1 MEIYGKEAMIMVKF
15 FKKKPEKCSVCGQEK
30 IIARDVR
37 SGLTHFK
44 YCAECY
50 DSYYKKIEGRVKDQV
65 MAKAKAGQKIGIQE
79 ALDLTKQISA
89 EVEAEQNCVVI
100 DSNQIEN
107 GDVKK

>member
-1 MEIYGKEAMIMVKF
+1 MVKF
-15 FKKKPEKCSVCGQEK
+15 FQKKPEICSICGQEK

-50 DSYYKKIEGRVKDQV
+50 DSYYKKIEGRVKEQV

-89 EVEAEQNCVVI
+89 EVEAEQQCGI
-100 DSNQIEN
+100 LHEN
-107 GDVKK
+107 KFEDEKE